1 MTTSSAESFDAS
13 IVERLDQ
20 LRAAGTYKREIII
33 TSPQS
38 AALQTADGPMR
49 NFCANN
55 YLGLASH
62 PEVIEGARR
71 GLQERGV
78 GLASVRFICGTQD
91 EHRALEQD
99 LARLLGYDDAIL
111 FGSCFDANTGLFAA
125 IATED
130 DVVISDELNHASI
143 IDGVRLCKAR
153 RAVYRHGDVADLR
166 ARLEEAGRD
175 AARHV
180 FVVTDGVF
188 SMEGHLA
195 PLPEI
200 LDVAEEFGAVVVVD
214 DSHGVGA
221 VGPRGFGTVDL
232 YEAQSRVALQ
242 TGTLGKALGGASGG
256 YVVGSQ
262 PVIDLLR
269 QTARPYLFSNALAP
283 SVVGSARAAID
294 VLTRSSEL
302 VDRLHE
308 NVTWFRE
315 AIVSAGFAV
324 LPGDHAI
331 VAVMVGDEERAAEL
345 ATRIRQ
351 RGVLVVAF
359 SFPVVPRG
367 EARIRVQISAEH
379 SRADLEDAVN
389 AFRAA
394 GEELS
399 IV

>member
-1 MTTSSAESFDAS
+1 MTTSSVEQLDAS
-13 IVERLDQ
+13 INERLDQ

-33 TSPQS
+33 ESPQS
-38 AALQTADGPMR
+38 STVATADGPMR

-62 PEVIEGARR
+62 PAVVEGARR
-71 GLQERGV
+71 GLQDRGV

-91 EHRALEQD
+91 EHRALEHD
-99 LARLLGYDDAIL
+99 VARLLGYDDAIL

-143 IDGVRLCKAR
+143 IDGIRLCRAR
-153 RAVYRHGDVADLR
+153 RSVYRHGDVDDLR
-166 ARLEEAGRD
+166 ARLAQVRGE
-175 AARHV
+175 ARHL

-195 PLPEI
+195 PLPQI

-214 DSHGVGA
+214 DSHGVGV

-232 YEAQSRVALQ
+232 YGAQSRVAIQ

-256 YVVGSQ
+256 YVVGSRA
-262 PVIDLLR
+262 VVDLLR

-294 VLTRSSEL
+294 VLTHSPEL
-302 VDRLHE
+302 VRRLHE
-308 NVTWFRE
+308 NVAWFRE
-315 AIVSAGFAV
+315 AIASAGFTV

-331 VAVMVGDEERAAEL
+331 VAVMVGDEERAAAL
-345 ATRIRQ
+345 ANRIRQ
-351 RGVLVVAF
+351 AGILVVAF
-359 SFPVVPRG
+359 SYPVVPRG
-367 EARIRVQISAEH
+367 EARIRVQISADH
-379 SRADLEDAVN
+379 RRADLEDAVS

-394 GEELS
+394 NEEFP
-399 IV
+399 VV

>member
-1 MTTSSAESFDAS
+1 MTTTSAESFDAS
-13 IVERLDQ
+13 VVERLDQ
-20 LRAAGTYKREIII
+20 LRAAGTYKNEIVI

-38 AALQTADGPMR
+38 SALETADGPMR

-62 PEVIEGARR
+62 PAVIEGARR

-166 ARLEEAGRD
+166 GRLEEASRGT
-175 AARHV
+175 ARHV

-232 YEAQSRVALQ
+232 YDAQPRVAIQ

-308 NVTWFRE
+308 NVAWFRN

-331 VAVMVGDEERAAEL
+331 VAVMVGDEERAADL
-345 ATRIRQ
+345 ATRIRR

-394 GEELS
+394 GKELS

>member
-1 MTTSSAESFDAS
+1 MNITPADRFDAD
-13 IVERLDQ
+13 VVGRLDQ
-20 LRAAGTYKREIII
+20 LRAAGTYKREVVIEG
-33 TSPQS
+33 PQS
-38 AALQTADGPMR
+38 STVATADGPML

-62 PEVIEGARR
+62 PAVIEGARR
-71 GLQERGV
+71 GLEERGV

-91 EHRALEQD
+91 EHRALERD
-99 LARLLGYDDAIL
+99 LARMLGYDDAIL
-111 FGSCFDANTGLFAA
+111 FSSCFDANTGLFAA

-143 IDGVRLCKAR
+143 IDGLRLSRAR
-153 RAVYRHGDVADLR
+153 RSVYRHGDVTDLR
-166 ARLEEAGRD
+166 AHLAHARD
-175 AARHV
+175 DARHI

-200 LDVAEEFGAVVVVD
+200 LDAAEELGAIVVVD

-221 VGPRGFGTVDL
+221 VGTRGFGTVDL
-232 YEAQSRVALQ
+232 HGAQSRVAIQ

-256 YVVGSQ
+256 YVVGSRA
-262 PVIDLLR
+262 VIDLLR

-294 VLTRSSEL
+294 VLTHEPEL
-302 VDRLHE
+302 VATLHE
-308 NVTWFRE
+308 NVAWFRE
-315 AIVSAGFAV
+315 AIVGAGFSV

-331 VAVMVGDEERAAEL
+331 VAVMVGDEARAAEL
-345 ATRIRQ
+345 ASRIRAA
-351 RGVLVVAF
+351 GVLVVAF
-359 SFPVVPRG
+359 SHPVVPRG
-367 EARIRVQISAEH
+367 EARIRVQISAGH
-379 SRADLEDAVN
+379 SRADLEAAVS

-394 GEELS
+394 SEELTTT
-399 IV
+399 